1 MLNMSQ
7 STKSCEL
14 FVELLKIFQ
23 NVSEMNMSMNMSMLA
38 NEFNIYMMNC
48 GLAVSVPSY
57 ITA

>member
-1 MLNMSQ
+1 MSH

-14 FVELLKIFQ
+14 FVELLKILQ